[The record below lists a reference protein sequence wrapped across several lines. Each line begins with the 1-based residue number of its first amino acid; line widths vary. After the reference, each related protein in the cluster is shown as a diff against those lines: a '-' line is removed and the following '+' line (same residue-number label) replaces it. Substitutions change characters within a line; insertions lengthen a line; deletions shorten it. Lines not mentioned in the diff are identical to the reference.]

1 MGAVQ
6 TRQGVHTSPD
16 PEYSATNMS
25 GKAREESFVL
35 WGVVI
40 ILIGA
45 TILLSTHGVYR
56 GYQVDNLEAELRE
69 LQLLVLKLQKSE
81 ESIEIEVKRTRR
93 QVDLASKPEVLD
105 YAYNARLPEST
116 ANLSVYSRWHTKPSL
131 DSSGIANYHKVS
143 AAWVGEGEHRG
154 NPEDWNSL
162 VERQNDQEYSHQFG
176 IGEAFHDDSLQTNSI
191 YQNHHRRSRVAS
203 TGGHGVLIEVPGHL
217 GAGAGEQVVPKASVR
232 QTSPP
237 PAPPAPTTTRPP
249 APSPRPTYKRPQ
261 LKSLGTP
268 DRPTTSST
276 AIQLEAGPGHDPL
289 AGGVHSHWKLA
300 RWARRLGADSSFP
313 TSQGRVGVP
322 SPGLYLVYAQV
333 TYLDKH
339 KHQGFSVLVNDN
351 KALECQENR
360 GVAMEMMCHTG
371 GLLYLEQGDR
381 VSIKDVKSGRKIDI
395 GQGKTFFGLV
405 KLTKDWI

>member
-1 MGAVQ
+1 VC
-6 TRQGVHTSPD
+6 TTGVTVKTL
-16 PEYSATNMS
+16 YCSAANMS
-25 GKAREESFVL
+25 GKGREESFVL

-40 ILIGA
+40 ILIGT

-69 LQLLVLKLQKSE
+69 LQLLVKKLQKSE
-81 ESIEIEVKRTRR
+81 ENVEIELQRTKR
-93 QVDLASKPEVLD
+93 QIDLASKPEVLD

-131 DSSGIANYHKVS
+131 DSSGIANHHKVS
-143 AAWVGEGEHRG
+143 AAWVGEGEARG

-162 VERQNDQEYSHQFG
+162 MERQNDQEYSHQFG
-176 IGEAFHDDSLQTNSI
+176 IGEAFHDDSLQTNSL

-217 GAGAGEQVVPKASVR
+217 GGAGAGRQHVIPKTSVR
-232 QTSPP
+232 HTSQPP
-237 PAPPAPTTTRPP
+237 TPRAPPVTTTASPP

-268 DRPTTSST
+268 DRPTTTST
-276 AIQLEAGPGHDPL
+276 AIQLEAGPGHD
-289 AGGVHSHWKLA
+289 AGGVHAHWKLA

-313 TSQGRVGVP
+313 MTQGKVGVP

-360 GVAMEMMCHTG
+360 GVAMGMMCHTG

-381 VSIKDVKSGRKIDI
+381 VSIQDVKAGRKIDI
-395 GQGKTFFGLV
+395 GTGKTFFGLV